1 MGLFKPPTKEVFPY
15 QLNKKKTNIP
25 KYKLAEVYVPE
36 MSFADLYVPYKSSSD
51 FNVQENIII
60 TKPIRTNSHDRIFKI
75 LILISF
81 SFLLLSFVPKSTTY
95 GTGSFLLTS
104 DKTLSIIILLIVLS
118 PFFILIKKIF
128 SSR

>member
-1 MGLFKPPTKEVFPY
+1 MGLFKPSSKDVFPY

-25 KYKLAEVYVPE
+25 QYKLAEIYIPE
-36 MSFADLYVPYKSSSD
+36 MSFADLYVPYKDNLD
-51 FNVQENIII
+51 FKIQENVII
-60 TKPIRTNSHDRIFKI
+60 TKPVKTNSHDRIFKI

-81 SFLLLSFVPKSTTY
+81 SFLLLSFIPRPTTH

-104 DKTLSIIILLIVLS
+104 DKTLSFVILLIVLS
-118 PFFILIKKIF
+118 PFFVLIKKII